1 MKAKQIINRYAAG
14 KCDFRGEN
22 LRWQNFKGA
31 DLSGADFSN
40 ADIRGANFSNAN
52 LRGVKFNN
60 TKAGYINDRILVIL
74 LGSLI
79 TIINV
84 APGLF
89 APGLLILLFCVFLY
103 YLLGLIIKFIITSI
117 SFNNLGNYIFGY
129 YGTELDKIVNRLN
142 SNLID
147 SQISNWVEEHRKST
161 IKRECRFLISYISP
175 FIFCGALTSIAL
187 YTSEVFD
194 LHFLFSGIDWIPPIL
209 IVVIALMIPSYATED
224 LNNSKGKIRKTGMI
238 SLIDFVEGRTNFQSA
253 DLTDA
258 DFSSANLAKAYFE
271 GAVLTRTK
279 WFKVEYP
286 KLNLKTSRQR
296 WHGETKFL
304 TKQLLISGNGSNTN
318 FDYMDL
324 SSTNLCGANLT
335 HTSFVGTDLSHSNL
349 QEANLVGANLKQAKL
364 EGTDLRGAILTGA
377 YIEDWGITS
386 TTKLENVQCEYV
398 YMCVPTKEKPNPL
411 RKPDNLRETFAEGE
425 FADFIQPLFDT
436 LDLYHSQ
443 GVDPRA
449 ISIALKNLSDNHPD
463 DNLQFVAMERRGNT
477 GLNLRF
483 TTTPGANKSELSH
496 EYFSSYARIR
506 KELPI
511 AVQIQLA
518 DQYSEIRTLKGT
530 IEQFIQTGTHRST
543 IQAETIQVI
552 QGELIVTE
560 NRGINIQ
567 AGNNANISGLVSGDG
582 IVNLGTIS
590 GNVTNAINQ
599 LPDPSES
606 EQPNLKALLTQLQQ
620 AIETDTNLPDPDKS
634 DLLEQVQALAEAKQ
648 TEEPAK
654 REGITRKAMKMFDA
668 TLKSL
673 PDTAKIA
680 EACSKLLPLI
690 LKALGFPA

>member
-14 KCDFRGEN
+14 ERDFRGENLGEN

-79 TIINV
+79 IIISV
-84 APGLF
+84 SPALLVLLLLLPLF
-89 APGLLILLFCVFLY
+89 
-103 YLLGLIIKFIITSI
+103 KITLI
-117 SFNNLGNYIFGY
+117 SFSKLNNYIFGNYIFGNY
-129 YGTELDKIVNRLN
+129 VTELDEIVNRLN

-147 SQISNWVEEHRKST
+147 SQIRNWVEEHRKST
-161 IKRECRFLISYISP
+161 IKRECRFLISLVSP
-175 FIFCGALTSIAL
+175 FIFWGALTIIPL

-194 LHFLFSGIDWIPPIL
+194 LHLLFSGTNMMPIL
-209 IVVIALMIPSYATED
+209 VVIAAIIPLFAIEA